1 MHAHTP
7 KRLHGEQTTLN
18 AEPARKILAHRE
30 IRSSKRMRCLAE
42 ILKISSMKNAEF
54 RLGSLQSHF

>member
-30 IRSSKRMRCLAE
+30 IRFSKRMRCLAE
-42 ILKISSMKNAEF
+42 ILK
-54 RLGSLQSHF
+54 